1 MLGYL
6 VRNLDGKVIAGR
18 RRVCNRTD
26 EYLASAVLTGLR
38 GEDDNARPVFP
49 AIYQPGIAI
58 VLPQEIVADDEA
70 GFRPDFHD
78 LFQ

>member
-6 VRNLDGKVIAGR
+6 MGNLYAKCIGGG

-26 EYLASAVLTGLR
+26 EYLASAILIGLR
-38 GEDDNARPVFP
+38 GEDDNARPIFP